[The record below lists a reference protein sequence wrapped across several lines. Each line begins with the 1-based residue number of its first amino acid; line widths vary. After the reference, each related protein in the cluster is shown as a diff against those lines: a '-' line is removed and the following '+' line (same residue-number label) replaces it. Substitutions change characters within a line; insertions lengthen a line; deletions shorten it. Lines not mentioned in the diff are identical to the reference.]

1 MNQSEDRP
9 GRAAAW
15 MIGAIASFSSMAVAG
30 REVSVQLD
38 TFELMM
44 YRSLFGLMIVA
55 AVLTVTGKWASV
67 TTDRLGLHLA
77 RNAAHF
83 TGQNLW
89 FFAITMIPLAQVF
102 ALEFTQPIWVLLL
115 SPLLLGERLTA
126 VRSLAAAL
134 GFAGILIV
142 VRPGAEQL
150 NLGVLCAASAAI
162 CFAFTT
168 IFTKRLTRTA
178 SIGCILF
185 WLTLM
190 QLVLGL
196 IAAGFDFDIT
206 LPDARA
212 LPWVILVALAGLLA
226 HFCVANALAI
236 APATF
241 VIPIDFARVPT
252 IAIVGMLLYQEP
264 LDIWVFVGAIVI
276 FAGNYI
282 NLLAENRKRRDAAT
296 AGA

>member
-1 MNQSEDRP
+1 MTETQDRP
-9 GRAAAW
+9 GRAAVW
-15 MIGAIASFSSMAVAG
+15 MLGAIASFSSMAVAG

-44 YRSLFGLMIVA
+44 YRSAVGVLIVS
-55 AVLTVTGKWASV
+55 AVLSVTGGWKNV

-77 RNAAHF
+77 RNVAHF

-89 FFAITMIPLAQVF
+89 FFAVTVIPLAQVF

-115 SPLLLGERLTA
+115 SPLLLGERLTF
-126 VRSLAAAL
+126 VRSLAAAM

-142 VRPGAEQL
+142 VRPGAESL
-150 NLGVLCAASAAI
+150 NAGVLCAASAAV

-178 SIGCILF
+178 TIGCILF
-185 WLTLM
+185 WLTVM
-190 QLVLGL
+190 QLVMGL
-196 IAAGFDFDIT
+196 VAAGFDGDIA
-206 LPDARA
+206 LPDATTA
-212 LPWVILVALAGLLA
+212 PWVVLVALAGLLA

-252 IAIVGMLLYQEP
+252 IAIVGMLLYNEP

-282 NLLAENRKRRDAAT
+282 NLLAERRASR
-296 AGA
+296 G

>member
-1 MNQSEDRP
+1 MTQTPDRP

-15 MIGAIASFSSMAVAG
+15 MLGAIASFSSMAVAG
-30 REVSVQLD
+30 REVSAQLD

-44 YRSLFGLMIVA
+44 YRSLVGVLIVS
-55 AVLTVTGKWASV
+55 AVLTVRSRWSDV
-67 TTDRLGLHLA
+67 STDRIGLHLV
-77 RNAAHF
+77 RNIAHF
-83 TGQNLW
+83 AGQNLW
-89 FFAITMIPLAQVF
+89 FYAVTVIPLAQVF

-115 SPLLLGERLTA
+115 SPLLLGEKLTR
-126 VRSLAAAL
+126 VRALAAAM

-142 VRPGAEQL
+142 VRPGAESL
-150 NLGVLCAASAAI
+150 NAGTAAAALAAV

-178 SIGCILF
+178 TIGCILF
-185 WLTLM
+185 WLTVI

-196 IAAGFDFDIT
+196 VTAGLDMDIA
-206 LPDARA
+206 LPDAQSA
-212 LPWVILVALAGLLA
+212 PWVILVALAGLLA
-226 HFCVANALAI
+226 HFCIANALSI

-252 IAIVGMLLYQEP
+252 IAIVGMLLYGEP
-264 LDIWVFVGAIVI
+264 LDVWVFVGAVVI

-282 NLLAENRKRRDAAT
+282 NLLAERRA
-296 AGA
+296 

>member
-1 MNQSEDRP
+1 MTQSQDKP
-9 GRAAAW
+9 GRAAVW
-15 MIGAIASFSSMAVAG
+15 MLGAIASFSAMAVAG

-44 YRSLFGLMIVA
+44 YRSVVGVAIVS
-55 AVLTVTGKWASV
+55 AVLTVTGGWSGV
-67 TTDRLGLHLA
+67 TTDRLGLHLM
-77 RNAAHF
+77 RNIAHF

-89 FFAITMIPLAQVF
+89 FYAVTVIPLAQVF

-115 SPLLLGERLTA
+115 SPLMLGERLTL
-126 VRSLAAAL
+126 VRGLAAAM
-134 GFAGILIV
+134 GFAGILLV
-142 VRPGAEQL
+142 ARPGAQAIDAGL
-150 NLGVLCAASAAI
+150 ITAALAAI

-168 IFTKRLTRTA
+168 IFTKKLTRTA

-190 QLVLGL
+190 QLVLGA
-196 IAAGFDFDIT
+196 ITAGFDMDVAI
-206 LPDARA
+206 PDSSA

-226 HFCVANALAI
+226 HFCIANALAI

-241 VIPIDFARVPT
+241 VIPIDFARLPT
-252 IAIVGMLLYQEP
+252 IAIVGMLLYAEP
-264 LDIWVFVGAIVI
+264 IDIWVLIGAIII

-282 NLLAENRKRRDAAT
+282 NLLAETKARRAAL
-296 AGA
+296 AS

>member
-1 MNQSEDRP
+1 MTQTQDRP
-9 GRAAAW
+9 GRAAVW
-15 MIGAIASFSSMAVAG
+15 MLGAIASFSAMAVAG
-30 REVSVQLD
+30 REVSTQLD
-38 TFELMM
+38 TFELMT
-44 YRSLFGLMIVA
+44 YRSLVGLVIVSV
-55 AVLTVTGKWASV
+55 VLTATRGWHKV
-67 TTDRLGLHLA
+67 TTDRLGLHFV

-83 TGQNLW
+83 IGQNLW
-89 FFAITMIPLAQVF
+89 FFAVTLIPLAQVF

-115 SPLLLGERLTA
+115 SPLLLGERLTP
-126 VRSLAAAL
+126 VRGLAAAM

-142 VRPGAEQL
+142 IRPGAESL
-150 NLGVLCAASAAI
+150 NIGVLAAGTAAI
-162 CFAFTT
+162 FFAFTT

-185 WLTLM
+185 WLTAI

-196 IAAGFDFDIT
+196 VSAGHDLDIT
-206 LPDARA
+206 LPNAQTA
-212 LPWVILVALAGLLA
+212 PWVVLVAVAGLFA

-252 IAIVGMLLYQEP
+252 IAIIGMLLYGEP

-282 NLLAENRKRRDAAT
+282 NLLAETKARRAQT
-296 AGA
+296 A